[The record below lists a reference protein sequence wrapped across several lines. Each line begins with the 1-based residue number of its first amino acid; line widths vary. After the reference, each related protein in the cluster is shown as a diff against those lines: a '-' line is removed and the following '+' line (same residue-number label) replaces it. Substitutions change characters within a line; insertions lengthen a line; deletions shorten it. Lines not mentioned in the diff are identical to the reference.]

1 MTATYACPP
10 GFARRFEAFSE
21 IGSTGDGGVHRMEA
35 TAANGMARKQLVTW
49 LREEGFEVRVDQVG
63 NIFGLLEL
71 AGPDAPWI
79 MSGSHIDSQ
88 PQGGRFDGAYGVI
101 AALDAAIAVRD
112 KLKAEDAGPKANLA
126 VVAFSGEEGAR
137 FNTFM
142 GSKVYIGGATA
153 EETLNQKDAEG
164 IVARDALEQIGFL
177 GSDTPP
183 PYPNAF
189 VELHVECGSS
199 LEEVN
204 ARLGIFERWWG
215 AHKLDIRFIGETSH
229 TGPTP
234 MARRKDA
241 LYAAAMMITGVR
253 GLADA
258 ATVGSLHTSVAKLL
272 VSPNSRNV
280 VPDSATGFVEIRSPD
295 RDVMADNIAR
305 VTPIVEN
312 AAKTAGVGYEIVRD
326 DLRRPGIFDVEL
338 GELARS
344 IARDLGEEPVGVTTL
359 PGHDAIMMSE
369 VSRCLMLTVPS
380 RAGLCHHPDE
390 FTDMEDLELGV
401 AWLATI
407 LDRLVTDPP
416 AAKG

>member
-1 MTATYACPP
+1 MTATYVCPP
-10 GFARRFEAFSE
+10 GFKTRFEVFSE

-35 TAANGMARKQLVTW
+35 TAANGKAREQLVVW
-49 LREEGFEVRVDQVG
+49 LRQEGFEVRVDQVG
-63 NIFGLLEL
+63 NNFGLLEL

-101 AALDAAIAVRD
+101 AAMEAAITVRD
-112 KLKAEDAGPKANLA
+112 KLKADGSAKANLA

-142 GSKVYIGGATA
+142 GSKVYMGGATA
-153 EETLNQKDAEG
+153 EETLSQKDAGG
-164 IVARDALEQIGFL
+164 IVARDALAEIGFL

-234 MARRKDA
+234 MAQRKDA
-241 LYAAAMMITGVR
+241 VYAAAMMITGVR
-253 GLADA
+253 RLADA
-258 ATVGSLHTSVAKLL
+258 APVGSLHTSVAKLL

-280 VPDSATGFVEIRSPD
+280 VPDSAIGFVEIRSPD
-295 RDVMADNIAR
+295 PDIMADNIAK

-312 AAKTAGVGYEIVRD
+312 AAKTAKVDYEIVRD
-326 DLRRPGIFDVEL
+326 DLRRPGAFDTEL

-407 LDRLVTDPP
+407 LDRLVTNPP